1 MWRSAMDGMVSPS
14 SSYVAVPAPRVT
26 VFGGRAFRRLLEVL
40 GRALLPRD
48 CWLQSRAALS
58 SSHSLYASKPSLRPS
73 KLQSRQKTNHA
84 RLGHPSVGDRPH
96 RLGQESLDF
105 LHSKTDLLRIMIPVP
120 FKSLYLLL
128 FLPVCPPPP
137 PGLPAPCRVEICP

>member
-26 VFGGRAFRRLLEVL
+26 VFGGRAFWRLLELL

-58 SSHSLYASKPSLRPS
+58 SSHSLCVSEPSLRPS
-73 KLQSRQKTNHA
+73 KLQSQQKTNHA
-84 RLGHPSVGDRPH
+84 SLGHPSVGDRPH
-96 RLGQESLDF
+96 WLGQDSLDF

-128 FLPVCPPPP
+128 LFLPVCPP
-137 PGLPAPCRVEICP
+137 LPQAFPHDAG